1 MWVDKITKINLIRS
15 HPKNK
20 NHYLSEG
27 IEEGGKRKGERCC
40 EESVGN

>member
-27 IEEGGKRKGERCC
+27 IEEGEPLFLTFL
-40 EESVGN
+40 NNL